1 MGRGTG
7 GMSSEGTEVA
17 DIQDRFLFSLSQLST
32 AFGPSRETV
41 NKRLMAA
48 GVAARSQ
55 RRNHNVYHIG
65 DAALAILSNNVP
77 TFEGVS
83 DPDQLS
89 PKDRLDWFK
98 SETERLK
105 LEEKQ
110 GAVLVVEVVRVEW
123 GEMLQKVGAALD
135 AIPDKLEQKCRLG
148 PDELQEVENVIDS
161 ARVELAEQL
170 EK

>member
-1 MGRGTG
+1 MGDEDTQV
-7 GMSSEGTEVA
+7 S

-41 NKRLMAA
+41 SKRLQKAA
-48 GVAARSQ
+48 VASRGK
-55 RRNHNVYHIG
+55 RRGHDVYHIS
-65 DAALAILSNNVP
+65 DSASAILADEAS
-77 TFEGVS
+77 TFDGIK
-83 DPDQLS
+83 DPDKLK

-105 LEEKQ
+105 LEEKNGQ
-110 GAVLVVEVVRVEW
+110 VLAVEAVRAEW
-123 GEMLQKVGAALD
+123 GGLLQKVGAALD

-148 PDELQEVENVIDS
+148 PSELEEVENVIDS